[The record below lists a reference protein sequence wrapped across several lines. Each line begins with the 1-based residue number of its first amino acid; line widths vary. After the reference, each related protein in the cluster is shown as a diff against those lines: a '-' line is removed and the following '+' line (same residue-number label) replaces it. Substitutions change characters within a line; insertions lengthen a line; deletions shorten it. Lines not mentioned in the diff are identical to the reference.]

1 MTEAH
6 SSHILIVEDEPK
18 LAAVLEDYLHLD
30 GFTATI
36 IADGQA
42 VMPFIRAT
50 PPSLMLLD
58 LMLPGRNGMDICRE
72 LRQFSALPVIILTA
86 RIDEIDRLLGLE
98 IGADDY
104 VCKPF
109 SPREVVARVKAILRR
124 AAPAVASRT
133 GAQQVPHGLDV
144 DEQFHHALLDGK
156 ELKLTPLEL
165 RLLVLLMKSPGR
177 IFPRDYLLNNL
188 YEDHRVVTDRTV
200 DSHIKNL
207 RRKLQTVR
215 PESEPIVSV
224 YGVGYRLEI

>member
-1 MTEAH
+1 MSTERRGVR
-6 SSHILIVEDEPK
+6 ILIVEDEPK
-18 LAAVLEDYLHLD
+18 LATVMADYLHIEGFETTSISD
-30 GFTATI
+30 GAEVI
-36 IADGQA
+36 
-42 VMPFIRAT
+42 PFIRTT

-72 LRQFSALPVIILTA
+72 LRQFSTLPVIILTA

-124 AAPAVASRT
+124 AAPAVASRP

-177 IFPRDYLLNNL
+177 I
-188 YEDHRVVTDRTV
+188 
-200 DSHIKNL
+200 
-207 RRKLQTVR
+207 
-215 PESEPIVSV
+215 
-224 YGVGYRLEI
+224 

>member
-1 MTEAH
+1 
-6 SSHILIVEDEPK
+6 
-18 LAAVLEDYLHLD
+18 
-30 GFTATI
+30 
-36 IADGQA
+36 
-42 VMPFIRAT
+42 
-50 PPSLMLLD
+50 
-58 LMLPGRNGMDICRE
+58 
-72 LRQFSALPVIILTA
+72 
-86 RIDEIDRLLGLE
+86 
-98 IGADDY
+98 
-104 VCKPF
+104 
-109 SPREVVARVKAILRR
+109 VVARVKAILRR
-124 AAPAVASRT
+124 AAPAVASRP

-177 IFPRDYLLNNL
+177 IFSRDYLLNNL